1 MDPTRQQILEYLEQH
16 QRATANELSRALKVT
31 AANIRHHLII
41 LKEDGW
47 IEATGTRAPK
57 GRGRP
62 TQVYSLSPERQADH
76 LLGLTCALLDQIPP
90 EGRAAVFSSI
100 ARNLTS
106 TTPPLPAKYHLT
118 HHLIHTT
125 QRLNE
130 MHYRAKWEA
139 HATAPRIRLGHCPY
153 AAILEEH
160 PEICE
165 LDAHLLQHLLH
176 RPVRQIARRENS
188 PIGRLFC
195 LFEILEPRTGEP
207 NASTP

>member
-1 MDPTRQQILEYLEQH
+1 MNPTRQQILEYLERH

-31 AANIRHHLII
+31 AANIRHHLTI

-47 IEATGTRAPK
+47 IEISGTRAPQ

-62 TQVYSLSPERQADH
+62 TQVYNLSPERQTDH

-106 TTPPLPAKYHLT
+106 TAPPLPAEYHLT
-118 HHLIHTT
+118 RHLIRAIHS
-125 QRLNE
+125 LNE

-139 HATAPRIRLGHCPY
+139 HVTAPRIRLGHCPY
-153 AAILEEH
+153 AAILKEH

-165 LDAHLLQHLLH
+165 LDAILLEYLLH
-176 RPVRQIARRENS
+176 RPVRQIARRGNS
-188 PIGRLFC
+188 PTGRPFC
-195 LFEILEPRTGEP
+195 LFEILEPHTGKV
-207 NASTP
+207 NSSTA